1 MKRTSPHK
9 RVNPSLVRSS
19 AWIALTF
26 GTLAATCP
34 ALAQSPSSAP
44 DIAEQDAH
52 PVVLTV
58 PLLDG
63 SLYLGDVPV
72 TVIDGQTDVEAPSG
86 RLLDLLEPVLEAAV
100 FAQLRRRLEG
110 KDRVRPSELNAAG
123 VQLRYQSETV
133 ALVADI
139 PQAARASRTLSLGSS
154 NSALAGDFEEPARV
168 SAYLS
173 ARGAVHASDN
183 SGTRGLV
190 FLDGAARLGQV
201 VLESDAVWQTGGG
214 VSTFERRGTRLVLDR
229 PERALRFAAGDLVT
243 ASRGFQSAP
252 DLAGLSLVRS
262 YAELQPY
269 RNVRPNG
276 RRAFAIDSPSVVEVF
291 VNEQLLRRIELPPG
305 AYDLRDF
312 PFAQGANNVRLT
324 IRDGS
329 GRIEDLRF
337 DTFLDQSQLTAGLDE
352 FGVFIGVHA
361 PPGFTGPEYS
371 RDLAA
376 TAYYRRG
383 VNDDLTIGANLQGDS
398 QGQMAGLQSVLASP
412 FGTWRVDAAASRDGL
427 VGGGT
432 AVGVSFARVVGA
444 GHAASSVVSFSLEA
458 ATRNFRS
465 IGPGRQAQPYAWQL
479 DGQYVHGFSSTLSAG
494 VSLRLAKGWRA
505 DERVQSYH
513 GHLDWLIAPRLR
525 LSLDAGYEEWGFAT
539 RGGTTVRVGLR
550 YRIGQASS
558 GSLEY
563 DSDSRAAR
571 LAYSRS
577 AGDGVGSYSLLTEA
591 EQSPDSLDLNADA
604 TYVANRAELGFS
616 RFTNLEGT
624 GGSTT
629 TLRMGSA
636 LAFADGAWAVG
647 PPVND
652 SFAIVTR
659 HRSLAGSDI
668 RIDESEY
675 GYAAAT
681 GRLGTALRAGLSSYL
696 ERTLAI
702 QSPDA
707 PATANLGSGAFR
719 VLPPYRSGYRLQVG
733 SDYSVSVTG
742 RLMDR
747 FGRPLALLAGVAR
760 EDRENGAV
768 VEIFTNAEGRFGA
781 ANLRPGR
788 WRLEFKGEAP
798 LTYVIDIGPEAG
810 TVVGLGALHPIGEP
824 Q

>member
-1 MKRTSPHK
+1 M
-9 RVNPSLVRSS
+9 
-19 AWIALTF
+19 
-26 GTLAATCP
+26 
-34 ALAQSPSSAP
+34 AQSPASAP
-44 DIAEQDAH
+44 VTGERDAH

-72 TVIDGQTDVEAPSG
+72 TVIDGETDIEAPSA
-86 RLLDLLEPVLEAAV
+86 RLLDLLEPVLEAAA
-100 FAQLRRRLEG
+100 FAQLRSRLEG
-110 KDRVRPSELNAAG
+110 KDRVRPNEVDAAG
-123 VQLRYQSETV
+123 IRLRYQGEAV
-133 ALVADI
+133 ALVVDI
-139 PQAARASRTLSLGSS
+139 PQAARASRTLSLGST
-154 NSALAGDFEEPARV
+154 NSDLAGAFETPARI

-173 ARGAVHASDN
+173 VRGAVHASD
-183 SGTRGLV
+183 SFGARGMV
-190 FLDGAARLGQV
+190 FLDGAARLGQI
-201 VLESDAVWQTGGG
+201 VLESDAVWQTGDGIN
-214 VSTFERRGTRLVLDR
+214 TFERRGTRLVLDR
-229 PERALRFAAGDLVT
+229 PDRALRFAAGDLVT

-262 YAELQPY
+262 YAVLQPY
-269 RNVRPNG
+269 RNVRPGG
-276 RRAFAIDSPSVVEVF
+276 RRGFVLDSPSVVEVF

-312 PFAQGANNVRLT
+312 PFAQGANDVRLT

-352 FGVFIGVHA
+352 FGVFVGVHA

-371 RDLAA
+371 KDLAA

-383 VNDDLTIGANLQGDS
+383 VTDDLTMGANLQRDS
-398 QGQMAGLQSVLASP
+398 QGQMAGLQSVFSSS
-412 FGTWRVDAAASRDGL
+412 FGTWRVDVAASRDAR
-427 VGGGT
+427 VGAGT
-432 AVGVSFARVVGA
+432 AVGVSFARVVGSSH
-444 GHAASSVVSFSLEA
+444 GASSVFSLSMEA
-458 ATRNFRS
+458 ATRDFRS
-465 IGPGRQAQPYAWQL
+465 IGPGRQARPYAWQL
-479 DGQYVHGFSSTLSAG
+479 DGQYVHGFSSALSAG
-494 VSLRLAKGWRA
+494 VSLRFAEGWGG
-505 DERVQSYH
+505 DERIQSYR

-525 LSLDAGYEEWGFAT
+525 LSLDAGYEESGFAP
-539 RGGTTVRVGLR
+539 RGGTTVRVGLH

-558 GSLEY
+558 GSLGY

-577 AGDGVGSYSLLTEA
+577 AGDGVGSYSLLAEA
-591 EQSPDSLDLNADA
+591 ERTPDSLDLNADV

-616 RFTNLEGT
+616 HFTNLDGT

-629 TLRMGSA
+629 TLRVGSA

-659 HRSLAGSDI
+659 HSSLAGSDI
-668 RIDESEY
+668 RIDQSDY

-681 GRLGTALRAGLSSYL
+681 GRSGTALRAGLSSYL
-696 ERTLAI
+696 ERTLTI

-719 VLPPYRSGYRLQVG
+719 LLPPYRSGYRLQVG
-733 SDYSVSVTG
+733 SDYSVSITG

-747 FGRPLALLAGVAR
+747 MGRPLALLAGVAR

-768 VEIFTNAEGRFGA
+768 IDIFTNADGRFGA

-788 WRLEFKGEAP
+788 WWLEFKGEEP
-798 LTYVIDIGPEAG
+798 LTYVVDIDPDAG
-810 TVVGLGALHPIGEP
+810 TVVGLGALQPIGAP